1 VVTKPPHQV
10 LGISPNASYR
20 EARVA
25 YRRLAQRFHPDVAGN
40 SELSSA
46 QMAEI
51 NDAWRWY
58 VERESGVITSTSAVG
73 QSKNQSSTKSATS
86 YVPPLPQA
94 RVPWRFLIFAAVVA
108 IVVVVI
114 ADTVTSPATPGKP
127 DQVLSVGSCVTINAQ
142 RQAVEVS
149 CADPHEAVV
158 GQFLATDQNC
168 PINMEPYQDRQ
179 GMGLACVVRV
189 GETASSG

>member
-1 VVTKPPHQV
+1 MVTKPPHEV
-10 LGISPNASYR
+10 LGVSPNASYR
-20 EARVA
+20 EARDA

-40 SELSSA
+40 SKSA
-46 QMAEI
+46 SVRMAEI

-73 QSKNQSSTKSATS
+73 QSKYQAPGQPRTP
-86 YVPPLPQA
+86 YVPPLPPA
-94 RVPWRFLIFAAVVA
+94 RVPWRFLIVAAVIA

-127 DQVLSVGSCVTINAQ
+127 DQVLSVGSCVNINAQ
-142 RQAVEVS
+142 MQAVEVS
-149 CADPHEAVV
+149 CSDPHDAVV

-168 PINMEPYQDRQ
+168 PVNMEPYQDRQ